1 MAKRKRPVRRPRR
14 EEKKTNWWLI
24 GGIILIGIAGLA
36 VLLVLSQQE
45 AEALSLVDYCAENP
59 ENCVTKGSPDA
70 QVTILEVSDYG
81 CSHCRDFNLQTAGL
95 IEDLYV
101 TPGEVQWIVF
111 PFALSTQTVPAA
123 SAALCAGDQ
132 GRFFEFHRRMF
143 EIQGGPQALTPD
155 GYLQAARDLGL
166 DTDSFNSCLADGVY
180 DDVVQENIRAA
191 NVANVRATPTF
202 FINDKMLEGNRPLT
216 DFQQEIASLISA
228 TDAN

>member
-1 MAKRKRPVRRPRR
+1 MAKRKRTARRARR

-45 AEALSLVDYCAENP
+45 AESQSLVDYCTDNP

-70 QVTILEVSDYG
+70 KVTILEVSDYG

-95 IEDLYV
+95 IEDRYV

-143 EIQGGPQALTPD
+143 DLQGSPQALTPD

-166 DTDSFNSCLADGVY
+166 DADSFNSCLVDGVY

-191 NVANVRATPTF
+191 NAANVRATPTF
-202 FINDKMLEGNRPLT
+202 FVNDKMLEGNHPLT

-228 TDAN
+228 SDAN

>member
-1 MAKRKRPVRRPRR
+1 MRRNMAKRKRTARRARR

-45 AEALSLVDYCAENP
+45 AESQSLVDYCTDNP

-70 QVTILEVSDYG
+70 KVTILEVSDYG

-101 TPGEVQWIVF
+101 TPGDVQWVVF

-143 EIQGGPQALTPD
+143 DLQGSPQVT
-155 GYLQAARDLGL
+155 R
-166 DTDSFNSCLADGVY
+166 
-180 DDVVQENIRAA
+180 
-191 NVANVRATPTF
+191 
-202 FINDKMLEGNRPLT
+202 
-216 DFQQEIASLISA
+216 
-228 TDAN
+228 